1 MGKYIVFLVT
11 PKGLRRIGSK
21 NVLRDAERIGRVYR
35 KVNAKRTGYWGA
47 IVIFKGKKVV
57 ETL

>member
-21 NVLRDAERIGRVYR
+21 NVLRDAEIYNEDLNG
-35 KVNAKRTGYWGA
+35 
-47 IVIFKGKKVV
+47 
-57 ETL
+57 